1 MSENAQENEE
11 TTQADAQETATV
23 DPVIEAEKWKQLARK
38 HEERAKAN
46 AQAAAEL
53 DQLKQSM
60 LSDTEK
66 AIEAAKAES
75 RQATVAEYTGRLVD
89 AKLEAYLNGKALTGN
104 ALLTFN
110 KSAFIQADGD
120 VDDDAIRAWV
130 DSNTATPEAIKPVYP
145 DLGQGARGAAPAL
158 NSDPLLADLKAKL
171 GIQ

>member
-1 MSENAQENEE
+1 MSDNAQENEA
-11 TTQADAQETATV
+11 TTQPDADETATV
-23 DPVIEAEKWKQLARK
+23 DSVSEAEKWKQLARK

-66 AIEAAKAES
+66 AIEQAKAEA
-75 RQATVAEYTGRLVD
+75 RQATVAEYSGRLVD
-89 AKLEAYLNGKALTGN
+89 AKLESLLNGKTLTAN
-104 ALLTFN
+104 ALLAFD
-110 KSAFIQADGD
+110 KSAFVQTDGT
-120 VDDDAIRAWV
+120 VDDDAMRAWV
-130 DSNTATPEAIKPVYP
+130 DSNTATPTTPAFP
-145 DLGQGARGAAPAL
+145 DLGQGTRGNAPAL